1 MFVQKKQLVDSMQ
14 IGVTTQKNLSSTMKA
29 QESGAGNAIGLVHDT
44 RRHVTW
50 FLRRQS
56 IEGQK
61 NTVKTFDALL
71 LLGKN
76 TEFQKSLP
84 WKGPWLIK
92 KT

>member
-1 MFVQKKQLVDSMQ
+1 MFAQKKQLVDSMQ

-44 RRHVTW
+44 RRHITW

-61 NTVKTFDALL
+61 HCKNFRCTFVA
-71 LLGKN
+71 GQ
-76 TEFQKSLP
+76 EY
-84 WKGPWLIK
+84 
-92 KT
+92 

>member
-1 MFVQKKQLVDSMQ
+1 
-14 IGVTTQKNLSSTMKA
+14 MKA

-44 RRHVTW
+44 RRHVAW

-56 IEGQK
+56 IEG
-61 NTVKTFDALL
+61 KTFDALL

-84 WKGPWLIK
+84 WKGPWLLK
-92 KT
+92 NMTRENDQRGTLRA

>member
-1 MFVQKKQLVDSMQ
+1 
-14 IGVTTQKNLSSTMKA
+14 MKA

-61 NTVKTFDALL
+61 HCKTFDALL
-71 LLGKN
+71 LMGKN

-92 KT
+92 HITREHNQGVPLVPKTFHARFAVSVDS